1 MLLFFMGALC
11 YLYAM
16 ASNVSGIEYSFLLK
30 QHRRRNEIFL
40 FGFILIIFIICSF
53 WQKFLLF
60 PVSVSSESMKPLI
73 DSGDIVMVTPLASVK
88 PVEGGIP
95 VLSSIAHCID
105 LKRGDVVLVS
115 PAIEKDA
122 SLLKKAANS
131 IVKFVTFQR
140 RSIIEK
146 SNLVTESDSVR
157 RLVGFPGDTLY
168 MKDCVLYIKPQN
180 TSHALTEFELSDS
193 QYDIFIE
200 GTDAS
205 WSREIGFPGE
215 MDTVVL
221 KDDEYFVL
229 ADDRSHGIDSRYY
242 GPVNGKNIKGR
253 LVFRYWPVKN
263 FSLF

>member
-1 MLLFFMGALC
+1 
-11 YLYAM
+11 M
-16 ASNVSGIEYSFLLK
+16 ASNVSGIEYSFFVK
-30 QHRRRNEIFL
+30 QHRRRNEVFL
-40 FGFILIIFIICSF
+40 IGFILIIFFICSF

-60 PVSVSSESMKPLI
+60 PVSVSSESMKPLV
-73 DSGDIVMVTPLASVK
+73 DSGDIVMVTPLASIK
-88 PVEGGIP
+88 PVDGGIP
-95 VLSSIAHCID
+95 VLSSIAHCIE

-115 PAIEKDA
+115 PTAGMEKSVA
-122 SLLKKAANS
+122 KKILNG

-140 RSIIEK
+140 YSIIEK

-157 RLVGFPGDTLY
+157 RIVGFPGDTLY
-168 MKDCVLYIKPQN
+168 MKDCVLYIKPEN
-180 TSHALTEFELSDS
+180 ASHALTEFELSDI

-215 MDTVVL
+215 MDTIVL

-242 GPVNGKNIKGR
+242 GPVNGRNIKGK
-253 LVFRYWPVKN
+253 LVFRYWPLNN

>member
-1 MLLFFMGALC
+1 
-11 YLYAM
+11 M
-16 ASNVSGIEYSFLLK
+16 ASNVSGIEYSFFVK
-30 QHRRRNEIFL
+30 QHRRRNEVFL
-40 FGFILIIFIICSF
+40 IGFILIIFFICSF

-60 PVSVSSESMKPLI
+60 PVSVSSESMKPLV
-73 DSGDIVMVTPLASVK
+73 DSGDIVMVTPLASIK
-88 PVEGGIP
+88 PVDGGIP
-95 VLSSIAHCID
+95 VLSSIAHCIE
-105 LKRGDVVLVS
+105 LKRGDIVLVS
-115 PAIEKDA
+115 PTAGMEKSVA
-122 SLLKKAANS
+122 KKILNS

-140 RSIIEK
+140 YSIIEK

-157 RLVGFPGDTLY
+157 RIVGFPGDTLY
-168 MKDCVLYIKPQN
+168 MKDCVLYIKPEN
-180 TSHALTEFELSDS
+180 ASHALTEFELSDI

-215 MDTVVL
+215 MDTIVL

-242 GPVNGKNIKGR
+242 GPVNGRNIKGK
-253 LVFRYWPVKN
+253 LVFRYWPLNN

>member
-1 MLLFFMGALC
+1 
-11 YLYAM
+11 M
-16 ASNVSGIEYSFLLK
+16 ASNVSGIEYSFFVK
-30 QHRRRNEIFL
+30 QHRRRNEVFL
-40 FGFILIIFIICSF
+40 IGFILIIFFICSF

-60 PVSVSSESMKPLI
+60 PVSVSSESMKPLV
-73 DSGDIVMVTPLASVK
+73 DSGDIVMVTPLASIK
-88 PVEGGIP
+88 PVDGGIP
-95 VLSSIAHCID
+95 VLSSIAHCIE
-105 LKRGDVVLVS
+105 LKRGDVVLVC
-115 PAIEKDA
+115 PTAGMEKSVA
-122 SLLKKAANS
+122 KKILNS

-140 RSIIEK
+140 YSIIEQ

-157 RLVGFPGDTLY
+157 RIVGFPGDTLY
-168 MKDCVLYIKPQN
+168 MKDCVLYIKPEN
-180 TSHALTEFELSDS
+180 TSHALTEFELSDI

-215 MDTVVL
+215 MDTIVL

-242 GPVNGKNIKGR
+242 GPVNGRNIKGK
-253 LVFRYWPVKN
+253 LVFRYWPLNN

>member
-1 MLLFFMGALC
+1 MRPLC
-11 YLYAM
+11 YLYDM
-16 ASNVSGIEYSFLLK
+16 ASNVSGIEYSFFLR
-30 QHRRRNEIFL
+30 QHRRRNETFL
-40 FGFILIIFIICSF
+40 FCFILIIFSICTIC
-53 WQKFLLF
+53 QKFLLF
-60 PVSVSSESMKPLI
+60 PVSVASESMQPQI
-73 DSGDIVMVTPLASVK
+73 NSGDIVMVTPLASVK
-88 PVEGGIP
+88 PVEHRIP
-95 VLSSIAHCID
+95 VLSSIAHCVD
-105 LKRGDVVLVS
+105 LKRGDIVLVS
-115 PAIEKDA
+115 HSAGKETTFI
-122 SLLKKAANS
+122 KKAANA
-131 IVKFVTFQR
+131 VVMFVTFQR
-140 RSIIEK
+140 KSIIEN

-180 TSHALTEFELSDS
+180 ESHALTEFELSDI

-242 GPVNGKNIKGR
+242 GAVNGRNIRGR
-253 LVFRYWPVKN
+253 LVLRYWPFSR
-263 FSLF
+263 FSLL

>member
-1 MLLFFMGALC
+1 
-11 YLYAM
+11 M
-16 ASNVSGIEYSFLLK
+16 ASNVSGIEYSFFVK
-30 QHRRRNEIFL
+30 QHRRRNEVFL
-40 FGFILIIFIICSF
+40 IGFILIIFFICSF

-60 PVSVSSESMKPLI
+60 PVSVSSESMKPLV
-73 DSGDIVMVTPLASVK
+73 DSGDIVMITPLASIK
-88 PVEGGIP
+88 PVDGGIP
-95 VLSSIAHCID
+95 VLSSIAHCIE

-115 PAIEKDA
+115 PTAGMEKSVA
-122 SLLKKAANS
+122 KKILNS

-140 RSIIEK
+140 YSIIEK

-157 RLVGFPGDTLY
+157 RIVGFPGDTLY
-168 MKDCVLYIKPQN
+168 MKDCVLYIKPEN
-180 TSHALTEFELSDS
+180 TSHALTEFELSDI

-215 MDTVVL
+215 MDTIVL

-242 GPVNGKNIKGR
+242 GPVNGRNIKGK
-253 LVFRYWPVKN
+253 LVFRYWPLNN